1 MYTHSA
7 INLVVNEQNRR
18 IRETQRIA
26 QAYNQAEQ
34 NSLNLFGRIRSLL
47 AGRSRNQE
55 TSTQTE
61 LELDTKPC

>member
-1 MYTHSA
+1 MYTHGS

-18 IRETQRIA
+18 IREAQTIA

-34 NSLNLFGRIRSLL
+34 NPLNLFGRIRSLFT
-47 AGRSRNQE
+47 GRAREKDAPIQSG
-55 TSTQTE
+55 